1 MENQVLDYLIVGA
14 GVAGSSLAYELS
26 KKNLNICLI
35 EKGVFTKSGA
45 SSVPLALANPHRGRS
60 ARAKQSDR
68 DCIDNFWQLVKE
80 LESKNIKTGVYAPG
94 VLRIASNAKQIKNWL
109 KNSKAKALSS
119 EEIEAPYHAPWGGIL
134 VEQGAYIEPQIYL
147 QALIKAAKNIK
158 LIENTKVLEVTGNAN
173 FNIIETSKSELK
185 AKTVIFCT
193 GPESQQRFA
202 LPKTEPVAGELIALK
217 SNLKMPY
224 PIAGAVY
231 GMSMH
236 GQIQIGG
243 NHRHDGRQDPDA
255 DKKLRKSFSWFI
267 KELSD
272 APIAD
277 VWTGV
282 RAKAADNKPF
292 FKEIRQNQYFFG
304 GLGGRGFLCASKLA
318 KRLAKII

>member
-1 MENQVLDYLIVGA
+1 MTDYIADYLIVGA

-26 KKNLNICLI
+26 KKSSKVVVL
-35 EKGVFTKSGA
+35 EKGVFTNSGA

-60 ARAKQSDR
+60 ARANQSDTE
-68 DCIDNFWQLVKE
+68 CINEFWTLVKE
-80 LESKNIKTGVYAPG
+80 LENKNLETGVHAPG
-94 VLRIASNAKQIKNWL
+94 VLRIASNARQMKNWH
-109 KNSKAKALSS
+109 KVSKAKALDS
-119 EEIEAPYHAPWGGIL
+119 EDIKAPYHAPWGGVL
-134 VEQGAYIEPQIYL
+134 VEQGAYIEPQIFL
-147 QALIKAAKNIK
+147 KALAKAADNLEI
-158 LIENTKVLEVTGNAN
+158 IENTEVLEVRAN
-173 FNIIETSKSELK
+173 DINIVKTNNTEYK

-193 GPESQQRFA
+193 GPESQKRFN
-202 LPKTEPVAGELIALK
+202 LPETEPVAGELIALK
-217 SNLKMPY
+217 SNLEMPY

-231 GMSMH
+231 GMSIN

-267 KELSD
+267 KELSS
-272 APIAD
+272 AEIAD

-282 RAKAADNKPF
+282 RAKASDNKPF
-292 FKEIRQNQYFFG
+292 FKELKNNQYFFG